1 MTLFG
6 IKGQAKGGLRWIY
19 KGSMEEIVLVLRIG
33 DKLQCKILASEIGCL
48 AIMAYP
54 PRLAA

>member
-6 IKGQAKGGLRWIY
+6 IKGQAKGGPRWIY
-19 KGSMEEIVLVLRIG
+19 ERCMEEIILIFRIG
-33 DKLQCKILASEIGCL
+33 DKLQDKILASEIDCL
-48 AIMAYP
+48 ANMAYP